1 MVTHQMKKIEKEVN
15 AQIMNSK
22 NTSQLRSALSA
33 LHYKLNHKEMDR
45 LHEQKN
51 ELDQRAD

>member
-1 MVTHQMKKIEKEVN
+1 MKKIEKEVN